1 MHDEDNAIG
10 LHVQNPRGESWTAY
24 GDMRLRDK
32 VALDSSNMCHAA
44 LQTSVDE
51 IYAAWKIH
59 QVPDPAA
66 YAALSFAPTLASAQ
80 GSKNLCLCSVQ
91 TITGAKM
98 ILTDVIRITPL
109 TTPTLL
115 RLQTWNLAVAGSILS
130 RCTSRSLRLEVIF
143 MYIHKSP
150 N

>member
-24 GDMRLRDK
+24 GDKRLLDK

-80 GSKNLCLCSVQ
+80 GQQELMPLFRADDYRRKDDSNRRDTDY
-91 TITGAKM
+91 TIDYTYPTTLADMEFSGRWKYP
-98 ILTDVIRITPL
+98 ITMYK
-109 TTPTLL
+109 
-115 RLQTWNLAVAGSILS
+115 SIF
-130 RCTSRSLRLEVIF
+130 TFRSD
-143 MYIHKSP
+143 IHVYT
-150 N
+150 